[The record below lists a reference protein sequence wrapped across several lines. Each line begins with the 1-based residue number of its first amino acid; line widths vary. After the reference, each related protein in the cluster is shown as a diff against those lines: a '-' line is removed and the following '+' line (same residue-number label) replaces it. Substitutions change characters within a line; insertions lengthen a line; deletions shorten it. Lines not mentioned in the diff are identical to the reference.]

1 VALNSL
7 LQQYCL
13 RVESALDS
21 RLQHRSIEPRLQQAM
36 RYALFNGGK
45 RIRPGLIYLCNQL
58 LGGQLNLADAPA
70 CAMEAVHSYSLV
82 HDDLP
87 AMDDDDLRRGKPTCH
102 IAFDE
107 ACAILAGDAL
117 QCCAFE
123 WLAQPQ
129 AELKP
134 QVQLRMLAVLARA
147 AGDQG
152 MVAGQAFDLAHV
164 GQSLTLEQLQQMH
177 RHKTGALLTA
187 SVELGALSAGV
198 DSGERYEALR
208 QFGDAIGLAFQVQ
221 DDILDIEGDTA
232 TLGKPQGS
240 DLAQNKPTFPALLG
254 ITGAREKLQQLHSQA
269 IEALALFGSEADPL
283 RALADYIVKRDH

>member
-1 VALNSL
+1 MALNTL
-7 LQQYCL
+7 LQQYAL
-13 RVESALDS
+13 RVEAALDT
-21 RLQHRSIEPRLQQAM
+21 RLQHRSIEPRLQDAM

-45 RIRPGLIYLCNQL
+45 RVRPGLVYLCNQL
-58 LGGQLNLADAPA
+58 LGGDLDAADLPA
-70 CAMEAVHSYSLV
+70 SAIEAVHSYSLV

-107 ACAILAGDAL
+107 ASAILAGDAL

-123 WLAQPQ
+123 WLASPQPMLT
-129 AELKP
+129 AA
-134 QVQLRMLAVLARA
+134 VQLRMVAILARA
-147 AGDQG
+147 AGDRG

-164 GQSLTLEQLQQMH
+164 GQSLSLEQLQQMH

-187 SVELGALSAGV
+187 AVELGALSAGIT
-198 DSGERYEALR
+198 SGDHYDALR
-208 QFGDAIGLAFQVQ
+208 RFGDAIGLAFQVQ

-240 DLAQNKPTFPALLG
+240 DLAQNKPTFAALLG
-254 ITGAREKLQQLHSQA
+254 LSGAREKLQLLHAEA
-269 IEALALFGSEADPL
+269 INVLALFGPEADPL

>member
-1 VALNSL
+1 
-7 LQQYCL
+7 
-13 RVESALDS
+13 
-21 RLQHRSIEPRLQQAM
+21 
-36 RYALFNGGK
+36 
-45 RIRPGLIYLCNQL
+45 
-58 LGGQLNLADAPA
+58 
-70 CAMEAVHSYSLV
+70 
-82 HDDLP
+82 
-87 AMDDDDLRRGKPTCH
+87 MDDDDLRRGKPTCH

-117 QCCAFE
+117 QCTAFE

-129 AELKP
+129 AELQP
-134 QVQLRMLAVLARA
+134 RLQMRMLAILARA
-147 AGDQG
+147 AGDRG

-164 GQSLTLEQLQQMH
+164 GQSLTLDELQQMH

-187 SVELGALSAGV
+187 SVELGALSAGI
-198 DSGERYEALR
+198 DSGERYDALR
-208 QFGDAIGLAFQVQ
+208 HFGDAIGLAFQVQ
-221 DDILDIEGDTA
+221 DDILDIEGDTT

>member
-7 LQQYCL
+7 LQQYSL
-13 RVESALDS
+13 RVEGALDT
-21 RLQHRSIEPRLQQAM
+21 RLQHRSLEPRLQEAM

-45 RIRPGLIYLCNQL
+45 RIRPSLIYLCNQL
-58 LGGQLNLADAPA
+58 LDGQLTAADAPA
-70 CAMEAVHSYSLV
+70 CAMEAIHSYSLV

-117 QCCAFE
+117 QCSAFE

-129 AELKP
+129 AELP
-134 QVQLRMLAVLARA
+134 PRLQVRMLAVLARA
-147 AGDQG
+147 AGDRG

-187 SVELGALSAGV
+187 SVELGALSAGI
-198 DSGERYEALR
+198 DGGEHYDALR
-208 QFGDAIGLAFQVQ
+208 RFGDAIGLAFQVQ

-254 ITGAREKLQQLHSQA
+254 MSGARDKLHQLHA
-269 IEALALFGSEADPL
+269 EALDALAGFGSEADPL
-283 RALADYIVKRDH
+283 RDLADYIVKRDH